1 MKVVK
6 TGKYRQDTLE
16 RLVEIDPLNELQN
29 RLEKMNYFL
38 GFVKEHNPDD
48 FSGYINNLQTN
59 YQTLLEDERKKA
71 NPPELDELVSEN
83 PYLKENLDLA
93 RLVVNYLVQI
103 LGLPAETNL
112 EKSEVVNRNYFRSWS
127 HHNYT
132 NLLVLTETLG
142 RKDAID
148 LYKKFITHHTLEN
161 RDPNRKTV
169 DNVGVIFERA
179 IEPKKEPSDWE
190 IIHTMIGE
198 GKYVFRNDTCVF
210 VNAIGDSL
218 SDTELKYY
226 ICCYGDYEKFKNYHD
241 SIVLTME
248 HTIAQGDP
256 YCSRV
261 KHDTRYDWNLEHP
274 EKEFFDSMWPI
285 HDKQY
290 KK

>member
-16 RLVEIDPLNELQN
+16 RLVEIDPLKELQN

-38 GFVKEHNPDD
+38 GFVKEHNPDI
-48 FSGYINNLQTN
+48 FPEYVKNLVAK
-59 YQTLLEDERKKA
+59 YQDLLEEERKIV
-71 NPPELDELVSEN
+71 NPPDLDELVFEN
-83 PYLKENLDLA
+83 PHLNENLELA
-93 RLVVNYLVQI
+93 RLVVNYIIQI
-103 LGLPAETNL
+103 LELPAENEL
-112 EKSEVVNRNYFRSWS
+112 EKSEVVNKNYFRSWS

-132 NLLVLTETLG
+132 NLLVLTEVIG
-142 RKDAID
+142 REDAID
-148 LYKKFITHHTLEN
+148 LYKRFITHHTIEN
-161 RDPNRKTV
+161 RDPKRKTV
-169 DNVGVIFERA
+169 DSVKTIFERA
-179 IEPKKEPSDWE
+179 IQPKEEPSDLE
-190 IIHTMIGE
+190 IIHSMIGN

-218 SDTELKYY
+218 PDTELKYY

-261 KHDTRYDWNLEHP
+261 LHDTRVDWNLRHP
-274 EKEFFDSMWPI
+274 SKSFWDNMKPDNE
-285 HDKQY
+285 
-290 KK
+290 